1 MSGTAA
7 LADARRHRA
16 ALAGAARFWKGKA
29 TNMAD
34 LIPADR
40 AAVAAETG
48 RGKGF
53 LLHTAEE
60 TSTGTVLELDARPVQ
75 WDIDLERIADRLSLC
90 ERGACLRRRA
100 DGRWEPVLLGC
111 QVRLCPVCARLRAA
125 RTAARWRPVLDA
137 AVADG
142 AELRHWTLTHRAEA
156 APGGIVTAHE
166 VDKHRWNAAGDMRT
180 IEWVDLGGESYLPGS
195 GRAVAGESL
204 RSAYDRLRGR
214 LRSVRQDRA
223 TRELVKV
230 AWPAYLLGVEWTGRE
245 PRTGVP
251 RWHAHAHVLTI
262 SPSPLSPDDVRAVLD
277 GWRSRG
283 GRGAAS
289 DRSQRSRVVDAGGVA
304 EVLKYPF
311 KPAHLTQAQRI
322 EVLASARGQ
331 KPHQVGGAFHGS
343 SKASKASPWRRWLDA
358 RIEVESRPRLYLVP
372 RSTSEVVGELA
383 QGEPALFT
391 GQIDVDV
398 AGEQHTWAI
407 KVDGEWSRWLAPA
420 APYLRALGAPASD
433 SELPEPGDD
442 DDD

>member
-1 MSGTAA
+1 
-7 LADARRHRA
+7 
-16 ALAGAARFWKGKA
+16 
-29 TNMAD
+29 MAD
-34 LIPADR
+34 LIPGDR
-40 AAVAAETG
+40 EAVAATTG
-48 RGKGF
+48 RAKGW
-53 LLHTAEE
+53 LLHAAEE
-60 TSTGTVLELDARPVQ
+60 TRTGTVLDLDARPVQ
-75 WDIDLERIADRLSLC
+75 WPIDLERIADRLSLC

-142 AELRHWTLTHRAEA
+142 AELRHWTLTHRAES
-156 APGGIVTAHE
+156 APGGVVTAQE
-166 VDKHRWNAAGDMRT
+166 VDRWGWDKAGDMRT
-180 IEWVDLGGESYLPGS
+180 LEWVDLGDDSFLPGS
-195 GRAVAGESL
+195 GKAVGGESL

-223 TRELVKV
+223 TREATKT

-251 RWHAHAHVLTI
+251 RWHAHAHVLTV
-262 SPSPLSPDDVRAVLD
+262 SERPLSAADVRAVLD

-289 DRSQRSRVVDAGGVA
+289 DRSQRSRVVDASGVA

-331 KPHQVGGAFHGS
+331 KPHQVGGAFHS
-343 SKASKASPWRRWLDA
+343 TAKASKTNPWRRWLDA

-372 RSTSEVVGELA
+372 RGPSEVVGELA
-383 QGEPALFT
+383 QGEPVLFT
-391 GQIDVDV
+391 GQIDVD
-398 AGEQHTWAI
+398 AAEALHTWAV
-407 KVDGEWSRWLAPA
+407 KVDGAWLRWLAPA
-420 APYLRALGAPASD
+420 ALFLRAIGAPASD
-433 SELPEPGDD
+433 SELPEPGSDED
-442 DDD
+442 E